1 MMAAERAGPAKSR
14 AIVIRTVAFGETSS
28 VVTLFAREL
37 GKVRTLAKGA
47 WRPKGHFDGGL
58 DLLSTSEVL
67 VLRTASG
74 GLDLLTE
81 ACLEH
86 RFRVGT
92 SLAAVSGGMHVAALL
107 DDLTADADPQ
117 PELFD
122 AAHAT
127 LRDLSGTVMP
137 DDIVAG
143 VVVRAELAI
152 LRITGH
158 GPALCECA
166 ACGAALPT
174 AGRVAFGMLDGG
186 TLCGRCRQGRRAVIS
201 VSPAGLATLRG
212 FASPDRRS
220 IDLPP
225 AVGAEVRAIMNAYL
239 SHLLGRPPVAARWL
253 PHQPAPKAARPR
265 GSRERHA
272 P

>member
-1 MMAAERAGPAKSR
+1 MAAERAGPVKSR
-14 AIVIRTVAFGETSS
+14 ALVIRTVAFGETSS

-37 GKVRTLAKGA
+37 GKVRALAKGA

-127 LRDLSGTVMP
+127 LQELSASVSS
-137 DDIVAG
+137 DARIAG
-143 VVVRAELAI
+143 VVLHAELAI
-152 LRITGH
+152 LRTTGH
-158 GPALCECA
+158 GPALGECA
-166 ACGAALPT
+166 SCGGPLPPE
-174 AGRVAFGMLDGG
+174 GRVAFGMLDGG
-186 TLCGRCRQGRRAVIS
+186 TLCGRCRQGRRSVVS
-201 VSPAGLATLRG
+201 VSPDGLATLRVLAG
-212 FASPDRRS
+212 SGRGPVEVS
-220 IDLPP
+220 P
-225 AVGAEVRAIMNAYL
+225 AVGSEVRAIVNAYL

-253 PHQPAPKAARPR
+253 PHQPVPKPR
-265 GSRERHA
+265 LPRASRERHE
-272 P
+272 